1 MSAFPPTRTRTA
13 RTVTPRPPAA
23 RAAHP
28 GGARSTSPAAAPP
41 PAAATSAPPAP
52 ATATTTT
59 TARGLAPGVLA
70 ASLRAAGVPAQAT
83 GSANRVGRHVR
94 VPKTAELVAAHL
106 RRQIVRGELHEGD
119 ALPPEA
125 VLMEQFGVSR
135 PTLREAFRVLESE
148 ALISVRRGAHGG
160 ARVHTPGGDVAA
172 RYTALVLE
180 HQHTTLAD
188 IHTAHTHLETTTIR
202 LLATTITDTHLTTLT
217 HHLTTTTHL
226 LDTPNPDPTTLHTH
240 HLHFHTL
247 LLTPPPD
254 TTPTN
259 HTLTTLTHMLRHILD
274 ATTHDTEPPT
284 LDTLHHHHTT
294 HHHLLTHLTNH
305 DPDAAAHHW
314 HHHLTHQSHIH
325 ITEPTTRRRIGI
337 GEMSYKKKIG

>member
-1 MSAFPPTRTRTA
+1 
-13 RTVTPRPPAA
+13 
-23 RAAHP
+23 
-28 GGARSTSPAAAPP
+28 
-41 PAAATSAPPAP
+41 
-52 ATATTTT
+52 
-59 TARGLAPGVLA
+59 
-70 ASLRAAGVPAQAT
+70 
-83 GSANRVGRHVR
+83 VR

-202 LLATTITDTHLTTLT
+202 LLATTITDPHLTTLT
-217 HHLTTTTHL
+217 HHLTTTDIT
-226 LDTPNPDPTTLHTH
+226 LDSTNPNPADIHTQ

-254 TTPTN
+254 NTPAN
-259 HTLTTLTHMLRHILD
+259 HTLTTLTHMIRHILD
-274 ATTHDTEPPT
+274 ATASDTTPPD
-284 LDTLHHHHTT
+284 LDTLHHQHTL
-294 HHHLLTHLTNH
+294 HRQLLTHLTNH
-305 DPDAAAHHW
+305 DPDAAETHW
-314 HHHLTHQSHIH
+314 HHHLTHTPHTPH
-325 ITEPTTRRRIGI
+325 HPTTPLDLL
-337 GEMSYKKKIG
+337 GE

>member
-1 MSAFPPTRTRTA
+1 MTLTQPAGTSTTRIS
-13 RTVTPRPPAA
+13 P
-23 RAAHP
+23 HP
-28 GGARSTSPAAAPP
+28 VRLT
-41 PAAATSAPPAP
+41 
-52 ATATTTT
+52 
-59 TARGLAPGVLA
+59 
-70 ASLRAAGVPAQAT
+70 RAAGPDGTAT
-83 GSANRVGRHVR
+83 PGTPGRALSGALLAANRVGQHVR

-160 ARVHTPGGDVAA
+160 ARVHTPNGDVAA
-172 RYTALVLE
+172 RYTALILE

-217 HHLTTTTHL
+217 HHLTTTDHTL
-226 LDTPNPDPTTLHTH
+226 NQPTPNPHDIHTQ

-247 LLTPPPD
+247 LLT
-254 TTPTN
+254 TPTPPN
-259 HTLTTLTHMLRHILD
+259 HTLTMLTSMIRHILD
-274 ATTHDTEPPT
+274 ATTPDT
-284 LDTLHHHHTT
+284 
-294 HHHLLTHLTNH
+294 
-305 DPDAAAHHW
+305 
-314 HHHLTHQSHIH
+314 
-325 ITEPTTRRRIGI
+325 
-337 GEMSYKKKIG
+337 

>member
-1 MSAFPPTRTRTA
+1 MTLTQPAGTSTTRITPHAVRITRPTA
-13 RTVTPRPPAA
+13 SD
-23 RAAHP
+23 
-28 GGARSTSPAAAPP
+28 G
-41 PAAATSAPPAP
+41 AAATSGRALSAGSLL
-52 ATATTTT
+52 AT
-59 TARGLAPGVLA
+59 
-70 ASLRAAGVPAQAT
+70 
-83 GSANRVGRHVR
+83 NRVGQHVR

-160 ARVHTPGGDVAA
+160 ARVHTPNGDVAA

-217 HHLTTTTHL
+217 HHLTTTDHTL
-226 LDTPNPDPTTLHTH
+226 NQPTPNPHDIHTH

-247 LLTPPPD
+247 LLTA
-254 TTPTN
+254 PTN
-259 HTLTTLTHMLRHILD
+259 HTLTTITHMIRHILD
-274 ATTHDTEPPT
+274 ATTPDTPT
-284 LDTLHHHHTT
+284 PDLTTLRHQHTT
-294 HHHLLTHLTNH
+294 HHQLLTHLTHH
-305 DPDAAAHHW
+305 DPDAAETLW
-314 HHHLTHQSHIH
+314 RHHLTTTPHTPHP
-325 ITEPTTRRRIGI
+325 PTTPLDLLSPI
-337 GEMSYKKKIG
+337 SA